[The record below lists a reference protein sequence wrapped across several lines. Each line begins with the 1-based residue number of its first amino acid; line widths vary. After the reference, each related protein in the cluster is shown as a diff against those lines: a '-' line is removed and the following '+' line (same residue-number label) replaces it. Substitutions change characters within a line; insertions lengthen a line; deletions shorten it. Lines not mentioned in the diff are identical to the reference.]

1 MTPHPD
7 APLQRSP
14 QRPAGRAR
22 AHGGFTLIEV
32 LVALAILAVALGA
45 LVKAGSE
52 HTRNTYYLQER
63 TLAHWVGQN
72 LLARYEAGLLVPQ
85 RGSREGTLRQADQDW
100 RFEVDVREELPEAEL
115 ELPPVLRVEVIV
127 WPAEGPAADIRAR
140 VVGYLLP

>member
-1 MTPHPD
+1 MTPHPT
-7 APLQRSP
+7 PLGQHGPR
-14 QRPAGRAR
+14 RPAGLAR
-22 AHGGFTLIEV
+22 THGGFTLLEV

-63 TLAHWVGQN
+63 TLAHWAGQN
-72 LLARYEAGLLVPQ
+72 LLARYEAGLLAPQ

-100 RFEVDVREELPEAEL
+100 RFEVEIREELPEAAL

-127 WPAEGPAADIRAR
+127 WRAEGPAAEVRAR

>member
-1 MTPHPD
+1 MTRRRGP
-7 APLQRSP
+7 ALRGAEG
-14 QRPAGRAR
+14 RPAGRACT
-22 AHGGFTLIEV
+22 HGGFTLIEV

-63 TLAHWVGQN
+63 TLAHWAGQN
-72 LLARYEAGLLVPQ
+72 LLARYEAGLLAPQ

-100 RFEVDVREELPEAEL
+100 RFEVEIREELPEAAL
-115 ELPPVLRVEVIV
+115 ELPPVLRVEVTV
-127 WPAEGPAADIRAR
+127 WPASGPATEIRAR